1 VIVVERKLSNF
12 SANRGENK
20 LFFSEMMMRS
30 TKLDF
35 YNASS
40 LKQQSADRHVA
51 PLGHI
56 IQYSDSKPTSLCW
69 KSNKYQ
75 FCSLWFAPIRA
86 RTHDL
91 PLEASML
98 TPKGN
103 YPQLLKMMRI
113 CIFPLHCCT
122 LYFRKDCLHVHF

>member
-1 VIVVERKLSNF
+1 MLIAVIRKIFNELVIVVERKLSNF

-35 YNASS
+35 YSASS

-56 IQYSDSKPTSLCW
+56 II
-69 KSNKYQ
+69 
-75 FCSLWFAPIRA
+75 FALF
-86 RTHDL
+86 T
-91 PLEASML
+91 
-98 TPKGN
+98 
-103 YPQLLKMMRI
+103 
-113 CIFPLHCCT
+113 
-122 LYFRKDCLHVHF
+122 